1 MEYCYWDANTVQI
14 LIAKTI
20 LVLLWYGLSCKKSI
34 QLKCLSKTYWNVFF
48 KFSQFF
54 KETKGILFQH
64 NLFYSTDSDQT
75 ILYELTK
82 NHKNIGHI
90 SYHLKRLYCSDV
102 NSFFNKSYFYENS
115 ERHTRDMQKCSYITE
130 SNNNL
135 KCLCYLEVLGGLFLF
150 CFSRIYN
157 SSIFFETFPSQI
169 LKKV

>member
-1 MEYCYWDANTVQI
+1 MTCKHSPDTH
-14 LIAKTI
+14 IAKTI
-20 LVLLWYGLSCKKSI
+20 LVLLWCDLSCKKSI

-54 KETKGILFQH
+54 KETKRILFQH
-64 NLFYSTDSDQT
+64 NLFYSTDSEQT

-90 SYHLKRLYCSDV
+90 YYHLKRLYCSDV
-102 NSFFNKSYFYENS
+102 NNFFNKSYFYENS

-135 KCLCYLEVLGGLFLF
+135 KCLLSLGFRGFVF
-150 CFSRIYN
+150 VFFFSRIYD
-157 SSIFFETFPSQI
+157 SSTFFETFPSQI
-169 LKKV
+169 LKRV